1 MSGATPAVSRSG
13 RRQRT
18 LPTGLLALIG
28 GVLGVSAI
36 EFLITHPDP
45 PMWWR
50 MELFVVA
57 SVTTGIVYAGY
68 RLFDGHYATTD
79 LWKILGWTVAG
90 VVAAAALG
98 SAIYAHQQIEQV
110 TIAEPTFLLEFL
122 ALIGAG
128 VGLAFGI
135 SQRSLFDR
143 TPQRRV
149 DTTTWIGSDLWDL
162 LSLLDSDTEALRQRW
177 TMLEHLA
184 DTSTN
189 ELPIAAFIVQLA
201 NGGSSPFPEDEHET
215 RTLVY
220 DEHLPVLLENGLV
233 EIDDELGTIR
243 YVGPDS
249 VTEHVAGDKQRN

>member
-1 MSGATPAVSRSG
+1 MPGTTPTMSRGG

-18 LPTGLLALIG
+18 LPIGLLALIG

-36 EFLITHPDP
+36 EFLVTHPDP
-45 PMWWR
+45 PMLWR
-50 MELFVVA
+50 MELLVVA
-57 SVTTGIVYAGY
+57 GVTTGIMYAGY
-68 RLFDGHYATTD
+68 RLFAGHYATTD

-128 VGLAFGI
+128 VGLAFGV
-135 SQRSLFDR
+135 SRRSLFDR
-143 TPQRRV
+143 TPRSEA
-149 DTTTWIGSDLWDL
+149 DATTRIESDLWEL
-162 LSLLDSDTEALRQRW
+162 LSLLDNDTEALRQRW

-184 DTSTN
+184 DTSTK
-189 ELPIAAFIVQLA
+189 ELPIAAFVVQLA
-201 NGGSSPFPEDEHET
+201 DARSSPFPDDEDET
-215 RTLVY
+215 RSLVH
-220 DEHLPVLLENGLV
+220 DEHLPVLLESGLV

-249 VTEHVAGDKQRN
+249 LTEHVAE